1 MRDRAVRTLAVSP
14 AVAAAALAA
23 PAAVLAHGLV
33 PQYQSPLPLAVYL
46 TGAAITVGLSFL
58 FVLLRD
64 VRALPVA
71 EGGLVQVPAWLR
83 LGLRGLGLLA
93 LLWIFVQGVLG
104 GSSDAQVADLFVWVY
119 GWVGVAA
126 VSALVAPIWE
136 WLDPWATL
144 YDLAA
149 AVLRR
154 LGVRG
159 WAPAGIPRW
168 LRGWPAVVG
177 LAMAVWLEL
186 VEGGGPQTLFVVLAG
201 YTAFTLA
208 MMAQFGRD
216 EWRAHGETF
225 TVWFRLL
232 NRLAPF
238 GIVQA
243 AATDHAADPAD
254 PDDDDAPGPDAID
267 DRVLRRRPFASGLL
281 EARWTTADV
290 ALVAIGTASIL
301 YDGLS
306 QTVPWA
312 SLFGAPQIGP
322 ETVLLL
328 AFVGVIIGAA
338 LVVARLVSVNAIG
351 AGLLPIA
358 VGYLVAHYLTY
369 LLVDGQRIV
378 VALSDPLQ
386 QGADLFGTAFHEPN
400 GDFLPPGLLWTVQL
414 AAVVGGHMLGAW
426 AGHVTAARDAVGP
439 ADARRQRATDPRL
452 REVPLAL
459 VMVGLTT
466 LTLWSLGQAIVITD
480 EAARRLLPA

>member
-1 MRDRAVRTLAVSP
+1 MRTAVLSLAVG
-14 AVAAAALAA
+14 VFALAA

-64 VRALPVA
+64 VRALPVT
-71 EGGLVQVPAWLR
+71 EGRLVQVPAWLR
-83 LGLRGLGLLA
+83 VGLRGLGLLA

-126 VSALVAPIWE
+126 VSALLAPIWE

-144 YDLAA
+144 YDAA
-149 AVLRR
+149 AAAFRR

-159 WAPAGIPRW
+159 WAPAEIPRW

-238 GIVQA
+238 GIVPA
-243 AATDHAADPAD
+243 AATDPAADAGD
-254 PDDDDAPGPDAID
+254 EDVPGPDAID

-290 ALVAIGTASIL
+290 ALLAIGTASIL

-322 ETVLLL
+322 ETLLL
-328 AFVGVIIGAA
+328 FAFVGVIIGAA
-338 LVVARLVSVNAIG
+338 LVVARMVSVNAIG